1 VTRGRNG
8 HTIRYDSGSSPEL
21 GAKTYTLAGGGTLT
35 PARDPAPVIIT
46 G

>member
-1 VTRGRNG
+1 MTRGRNG

-21 GAKTYTLAGGGTLT
+21 GAALT
-35 PARDPAPVIIT
+35 PARDPAPVIIA